1 MNAWTSFWSA
11 MRAYVANDDPL
22 VETGNFVAMIV
33 AWNQPF
39 YPLYVYWSAG
49 TVEPSFYTFL
59 STPFFL
65 AVPAVARR
73 WPVAG
78 RILLVLAGIGNT
90 MVSAKAF
97 GVASGVEAFFLPCVT
112 LAFLL
117 FGPSQ
122 RWISYG
128 LAGLAFL
135 AYFALHGR
143 YGAPAHLY
151 SAAEYSALFTL
162 NFLSVF
168 TLTALLGI
176 LASGLIAK
184 KSHSAPTR

>member
-1 MNAWTSFWSA
+1 MSAWASLWSA
-11 MRAYVANDDPL
+11 MRAYVADDDPL
-22 VETGNFVAMIV
+22 VETGNLVAMIV

-39 YPLYVYWSAG
+39 YPLYVHWSAG
-49 TVEPSFYTFL
+49 VVEPAFYTFL

-65 AVPAVARR
+65 AVPAVSRR

-78 RILLVLAGIGNT
+78 RALLVLTGIGNT

-97 GVASGVEAFFLPCVT
+97 GVASGVEAFLLPCVT

-117 FGPSQ
+117 FRPSE
-122 RWISYG
+122 RRISYG

-135 AYFALHGR
+135 AFFVLHDR
-143 YGAPAHLY
+143 YGAPAYLY
-151 SAAEYSALFTL
+151 TAEAYAGLVTL
-162 NFLSVF
+162 NFLSVLA
-168 TLTALLGI
+168 LTALLGI

-184 KSHSAPTR
+184 NDGKR